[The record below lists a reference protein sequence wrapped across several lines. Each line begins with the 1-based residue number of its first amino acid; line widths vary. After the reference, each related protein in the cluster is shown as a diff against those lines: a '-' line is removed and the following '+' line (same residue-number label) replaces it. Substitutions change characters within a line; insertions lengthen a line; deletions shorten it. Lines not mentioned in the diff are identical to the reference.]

1 MILSTSRKPSSR
13 TRTLCK
19 HLSRFLNCDYVNRGK
34 SSFEDIFSIYPGVPV
49 LLIGESHG
57 NPGSFDIF
65 DQFGNYKLSVYMNV
79 DYPQNFKS
87 VNRKKEVPAVSGD
100 NNIAKTIAK
109 TLSFEYVENSGQ
121 CNTRCISVDK
131 DSIDFM
137 DSGELLFSFR
147 IKSYRVLNDGV

>member
-1 MILSTSRKPSSR
+1 MILSTSRKPSSK

-34 SSFEDIFSIYPGVPV
+34 RSFEDIFGIYPGVPV

-65 DQFGNYKLSVYMNV
+65 DQFGNYKLSIYMNV
-79 DYPQNFKS
+79 YYPQNFKS
-87 VNRKKEVPAVSGD
+87 VNRKKEIPVVSGGND
-100 NNIAKTIAK
+100 IAETIAK
-109 TLSFEYVENSGQ
+109 TLSFENMKYFEQSNP
-121 CNTRCISVDK
+121 RCISVDK

-137 DSGELLFSFR
+137 DSGGLLFSFR
-147 IKSYRVLNDGV
+147 IKSYRVFNDGV